1 VKTEDFYVQAVN
13 SDSAAANYGEIPA
26 TAPPGAKFA
35 HAMLVANREGPLA
48 LGAPDRVFVAPEQ
61 GGRVFIVSEKLATSV
76 PPIPACDAAGA
87 DTTKKADAVDGAFM
101 KGAGK
106 NRKLLDEVE
115 KLRNEADAAVCE
127 CFASNVKGTPAFKA
141 DEVQAAAIVTA
152 LTVK

>member
-1 VKTEDFYVQAVN
+1 
-13 SDSAAANYGEIPA
+13 
-26 TAPPGAKFA
+26 
-35 HAMLVANREGPLA
+35 
-48 LGAPDRVFVAPEQ
+48 
-61 GGRVFIVSEKLATSV
+61 
-76 PPIPACDAAGA
+76 
-87 DTTKKADAVDGAFM
+87 M

-127 CFASNVKGTPAFKA
+127 CFASNVKGTPASA